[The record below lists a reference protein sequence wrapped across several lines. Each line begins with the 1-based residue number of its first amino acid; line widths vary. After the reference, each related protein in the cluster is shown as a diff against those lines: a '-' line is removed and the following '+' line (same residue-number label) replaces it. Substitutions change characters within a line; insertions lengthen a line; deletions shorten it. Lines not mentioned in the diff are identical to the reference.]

1 MQPILET
8 LAKHLLDT
16 AREELGDTRIIL
28 PNRRAGLFL
37 QRHLSGNITK
47 TSWAPQ
53 ILTISEFIN
62 ELSLLES
69 VDPLDLSFTFY
80 DVYGSSVEHP
90 ESMDDFYL
98 WGEMML
104 RDFDEL
110 DKYLVDADM
119 LFRNI
124 MDLKELE
131 EPLAGMEPDQL
142 EFIRQFWAG
151 FHGGQRTREK
161 EEFLKSWV
169 LLPQL
174 YKNLRTE
181 LEARGEAYPGMQYR
195 EIAER
200 TFRGEVDLLWEGRT
214 IVAGFNAL
222 NRCEK
227 VIFSA
232 LQEHGAEFYWD
243 HDREYSSSPV
253 KEAGRFLRENMKH
266 YPPAADLEEF
276 SGLGAQKKF
285 RIFELPSDVLQ
296 AKMVHRI
303 LEEKDPARAEDCT
316 ETALVLCDEELLLPV
331 MMSLPGN
338 WTDINVT
345 MGYPMK
351 NTPVYAFVDMLLRMQ
366 HNLRR
371 DSSGKVRFYH
381 KDVLSILLHPYFRYM
396 KEEGGMDLSQEIL
409 RKNMITVEQELF
421 QGSFEQAVFRP
432 VSNAGEL
439 IGYLKK
445 LFGLLLENLSAG
457 REHLQDDLDRSFIF
471 HLLTHLNRLEYLV
484 DQRSGLSAGILE
496 RFLKKLLGT
505 IRIPF
510 EGEPLS
516 GLQVMGILETR
527 LLDFRHVIL
536 LSMNEEIMPATGSA
550 QTNIPYSLRLAF
562 RMPAKEDKD
571 AIYAYYFYRL
581 LQRAE
586 RIDLLYNGGT
596 EGLRTGEMSRYLH
609 QLILGRGLQV
619 IRPGLEVRARENPI
633 LLIPHGRHADLA
645 LERYLV
651 TGGEDAYLSPSA
663 VNTYIDCSLKFYL
676 RYIAGIGEPDQI
688 SEELDPAGFGTVVH
702 DTLKD
707 LYNEI
712 AERNRQE
719 LSRQELSALLKS
731 ERPERV
737 LKERFMMQ
745 HFKGGSGGELEGRN
759 IIIFR
764 VMLRYLRKI
773 IGTDLALSPLE
784 LVSAEDDYRRTLS
797 LEVDHKRLHVRLG
810 GKIDR
815 IDRVNGLLRVIDY
828 KTGQTSQRFTTLE
841 SLFMRDYGSRNGAAM
856 QILFYAWLARA
867 SHPHDG
873 VLPGLYTMK
882 GLFEEHFDPA
892 LSMTSRGKG
901 GRIAS
906 FEDLE
911 IAYLEQLRAVL
922 GELFD
927 PSVPFEQ
934 RKEDKICTYCDF
946 AELCQRRSID

>member
-16 AREELGDTRIIL
+16 ASEDLGNTRIIV

-37 QRHLSGNITK
+37 QRHLAGHISG

-53 ILTISEFIN
+53 VFTISEFID
-62 ELSLLES
+62 ELSILEAA
-69 VDPLDLSFTFY
+69 DHLDLCFTLY
-80 DVYGSSVEHP
+80 DVYSSSVEHP
-90 ESMDDFYL
+90 ESMDEFFL
-98 WGEMML
+98 WGEMIL

-110 DKYLVDADM
+110 DKYLVDAEL

-124 MDLKELE
+124 IDLKELE
-131 EPLAGMEPDQL
+131 QPLAGLEPDQL

-151 FHGGQRTREK
+151 FHGGERTIEK
-161 EEFLKSWV
+161 EQFLQGWV
-169 LLPQL
+169 LLPVL
-174 YKNLRTE
+174 YRKLRTK
-181 LEARGEAYPGMQYR
+181 LEGRGEAYPGMQYR

-200 TFRGEVDLLWEGRT
+200 TARGELDLSWKGRT

-232 LQEHGAEFYWD
+232 LKEQGAAFYWD
-243 HDREYSSSPV
+243 HDKAYTGNTV

-266 YPPAADLEEF
+266 YPPAADLEGY
-276 SGLGAQKKF
+276 SGLADQKAF

-303 LEEKDPARAEDCT
+303 LEAKDPSAPEDCT
-316 ETALVLCDEELLLPV
+316 DTALVLCDEELLLPV
-331 MMSLPGN
+331 MMSLPGKWN
-338 WTDINVT
+338 DINVT

-351 NTPVYAFVDMLLRMQ
+351 NTPVFGLIHILLRLQ
-366 HNLRR
+366 HNLRK
-371 DSSGKVRFYH
+371 DSGGKVRFYH
-381 KDVLSILLHPYFRYM
+381 KDVLGVLLHPYFRYM
-396 KEEGGMDLSQEIL
+396 KEEDHKDLVQEIL
-409 RKNMITVEQELF
+409 QKNMITVDLELF
-421 QGSFEQAVFRP
+421 QTPFEQAVFQP

-439 IGYLKK
+439 LDYLKT
-445 LFGLLLENLSAG
+445 LFTLLLENMSEVK
-457 REHLQDDLDRSFIF
+457 EHLQDDLDRSFIF
-471 HLLTHLNRLEYLV
+471 HLLTQLNKLEHLL
-484 DQRSGLSAGILE
+484 DQRPGMSMGILE
-496 RFLKKLLGT
+496 RFLIKLLGT

-527 LLDFRHVIL
+527 LLDFRRVIL
-536 LSMNEEIMPATGSA
+536 LSMNEEIMPASGSA
-550 QTNIPYSLRLAF
+550 QSNIPYSLRLAF

-619 IRPGLEVRARENPI
+619 IRPGLEVRARETPLI
-633 LLIPHGRHADLA
+633 RIPHGSDADLI
-645 LERYLV
+645 LERYME
-651 TGGEDAYLSPSA
+651 GGDKEAYLSPSA

-688 SEELDPAGFGTVVH
+688 SEEMDPAGFGTVVH
-702 DTLKD
+702 DSLKD
-707 LYNEI
+707 LYTEI
-712 AERNRQE
+712 ADRNRQE
-719 LSRQELSALLKS
+719 ISHRELSDLLKS
-731 ERPERV
+731 DSPERA
-737 LKERFMMQ
+737 LKERFIKQ
-745 HFKGGSGGELEGRN
+745 HFKGRSRGELEGRN

-764 VMLRYLRKI
+764 VMLRYLKKI
-773 IGTDLALSPLE
+773 IESDLALSPFE
-784 LVSAEDDYRRTLS
+784 LVSAEEDYRRTLP
-797 LEVDHKRLHVRLG
+797 LDVNHKRLHIRLG

-815 IDRVNGLLRVIDY
+815 IDRAGGVLRVIDY
-828 KTGQTSQRFTTLE
+828 KTGQTSQRFTSLE
-841 SLFMRDYGSRNGAAM
+841 SLFQRDYSSRNGAAM

-867 SHPHDG
+867 SFPNDRI
-873 VLPGLYTMK
+873 LPGLYTMK

-892 LSMTSRGKG
+892 LSMTSLRKE

-906 FEDLE
+906 FAELE
-911 IAYLEQLRAVL
+911 TAYMEQLEAVL
-922 GELFD
+922 VELFN

-934 RKEDKICTYCDF
+934 RTEDKKCAYCDF
-946 AELCQRRSID
+946 AELCQRRAIG